1 MIFKIILTLL
11 ILTYLVQS
19 DVNVTNVYDAI
30 VIGGGVAGLAACS
43 QLAQNGVQNILLIEA
58 KNRLGGRVN
67 TIQYSK
73 FFGIILIK

>member
-1 MIFKIILTLL
+1 MFFKNIISLL
-11 ILTYLVQS
+11 VLAYLVKA
-19 DVNVTNVYDAI
+19 DVNVTTIYDVI

-43 QLAQNGVQNILLIEA
+43 QLAQNGVQNILLIET

-73 FFGIILIK
+73 FI